1 MAVRNQIQGDQVH
14 GDRRMEPEQTLWIAV
29 LSQAIRDCFTH
40 VSRNCIQPYERD
52 QAREFLLK
60 DTRHFR
66 LVCELAGRDPSYVR
80 GKIRKHVLR
89 EQGWNVDKSITDMRK
104 NYRQSEGGL
113 NSKYKI
119 GLGPWMLSDDST
131 AKE

>member
-1 MAVRNQIQGDQVH
+1 MAKKTINSDSMYG
-14 GDRRMEPEQTLWIAV
+14 GRRMEPEQILWVAV

-40 VSRNCIQPYERD
+40 VSRNCIQPYERE

-60 DTRHFR
+60 DSKHFR

-80 GKIRKHVLR
+80 AKIRKHVLR
-89 EQGWNVDKSITDMRK
+89 ENGWNVDESVKDIRKS
-104 NYRQSEGGL
+104 YRPKT
-113 NSKYKI
+113 KYKI
-119 GLGPWMLSDDST
+119 GLGPWLSSDDST